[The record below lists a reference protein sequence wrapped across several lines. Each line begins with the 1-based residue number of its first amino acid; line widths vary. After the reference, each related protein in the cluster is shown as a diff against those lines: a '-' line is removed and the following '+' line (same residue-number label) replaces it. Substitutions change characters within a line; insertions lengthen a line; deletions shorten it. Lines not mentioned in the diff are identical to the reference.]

1 MKIIFVFA
9 GILKYKGRLLKQL
22 NTLVENG
29 FDCLLIHGRVEK
41 DLPDYSQYYF
51 PVKSIRLKRTKNPIK
66 NFYNII
72 IFNIKA
78 GFLAKKIGA
87 EYTVCE
93 ELWSSLSGIIFKF
106 LSKNRKFVFD
116 CNELFLHMGM
126 NRYKQL
132 LWQPIHSLAFRKA
145 DVIMHAEEQR
155 LQYCKAHYKTKGI
168 HFLLMNLPKFEPLDF
183 KKAINEN
190 KPIKVLYLGAL
201 LPDRCCEKVMDAFAG
216 IDPDKAECDFIGFG
230 KPEYE
235 DELRNRVKRHNL
247 TNVRFLSPVEN
258 KKVKETIA
266 AYDIGIAFYQNNNLN
281 QYYCAP
287 NKIYEYIACVLPVI
301 TNNYPGLVKTI
312 QDNQIGICIDKI
324 DSVTLYNAI
333 VTIINDHYKL
343 NITKEIKKQFNWSS
357 QERSYLNLFKGV

>member
-29 FDCLLIHGRVEK
+29 FDCILIHGRVEK
-41 DLPDYSQYYF
+41 EFPDYSKYSF
-51 PVKSIRLKRTKNPIK
+51 PIKSIRLKRSKNPIK
-66 NFYNII
+66 NFINSI
-72 IFNIKA
+72 IFNFKA
-78 GFLAKKIGA
+78 GLLAKKLGA
-87 EYTVCE
+87 EYIVCE
-93 ELWSSLSGIIFKF
+93 ELWSSLSGIAFKF
-106 LSKNRKFVFD
+106 LSKDKKFVFD
-116 CNELFLHMGM
+116 CNELFLDMGM

-132 LWQPIHSLAFRKA
+132 LWQPIHSLAFIKA

-155 LQYCKAHYKTKGI
+155 LRYCKAHYRSKGK
-168 HFLLMNLPKFEPLDF
+168 HFLLMNLPKFEPLDL
-183 KKAINEN
+183 KNEINKN
-190 KPIKVLYLGAL
+190 NPIKILYLGAL
-201 LPDRCCEKVMDAFAG
+201 LPGRGFEKLIDAFAG
-216 IDPDKAECDFIGFG
+216 IDPVTAVCDFIGFG

-235 DELRNRVKRHNL
+235 DELRNKVKRHNL
-247 TNVRFLSPVEN
+247 KNVRFLSPVEN

-266 AYDIGIAFYQNNNLN
+266 AYDIGLAFYQNKNLN

-287 NKIYEYIACVLPVI
+287 NKIYEYIACGLPVI

-333 VTIINDHYKL
+333 VKIINDNYRLK
-343 NITKEIKKQFNWSS
+343 ITKEIKQQFNWSS
-357 QERSYLNLFKGV
+357 QEQSYCSLFNGE